1 VIISASRRTDI
12 PAFFSEWFMK
22 RIEEGVVCVAD
33 PFNPRQVGR
42 FSLLPDD
49 VDAIVFWS
57 KNPRPLMARL
67 NELDSRG
74 YRYYFQFTLNDYP
87 PFLEPNVPGLGERLD
102 TLRTLSDRLGPERVV
117 WRYDPIV
124 VSSVTPT
131 DYHLE
136 RLEGIASSLG
146 GYTKRLVI
154 SLLDFYSKTEGRL
167 SRLSAETGAT
177 FTDIALP
184 AYRTELLPLARQ
196 IKRIGDAHGLEVYS
210 CAEAVD
216 LSDAGIR
223 HGACIDGELIR
234 RLFGLERD
242 FRKDRGQRAECLCA
256 ESVDVG
262 AYNTCGHLCAY
273 CYASFSGESMRKNLA
288 RHDAGSPVL
297 IG

>member
-42 FSLLPDD
+42 YSLLAED

-57 KNPRPLMARL
+57 KNPCPLMARL
-67 NELDSRG
+67 SELDSRG

-87 PFLEPNVPGLGERLD
+87 HLLEPNVPGLGERLD

-136 RLEGIASSLG
+136 RLEGI
-146 GYTKRLVI
+146 
-154 SLLDFYSKTEGRL
+154 
-167 SRLSAETGAT
+167 
-177 FTDIALP
+177 
-184 AYRTELLPLARQ
+184 
-196 IKRIGDAHGLEVYS
+196 GDAHDLEVFS

>member
-22 RIEEGVVCVAD
+22 RIEEGFVCVAN
-33 PFNPRQVGR
+33 PVNPRQVGR

-67 NELDSRG
+67 NELDSG

-87 PFLEPNVPGLGERLD
+87 PVFEPNVPGLGERLD
-102 TLRTLSDRLGPERVV
+102 TFRTLSDRVGPDRVV

-124 VSSVTPT
+124 VSSVTPP

-136 RLEGIASSLG
+136 RIDGIASSLR
-146 GYTKRLVI
+146 GYTRRLVI

-167 SRLSAETGAT
+167 SRLSSETGT
-177 FTDIALP
+177 MFRDIALP
-184 AYRTELLPLARQ
+184 AYRTELLALARR
-196 IKRIGDAHGLEVYS
+196 IRGIGDGHGLEVSS

-216 LSDAGIR
+216 LGDAGIP
-223 HGACIDGELIR
+223 HGACIDAALIR
-234 RLFGLERD
+234 RLFGIEKD
-242 FRKDRGQRAECLCA
+242 FPKDRGQRAECLCA

-262 AYNTCGHLCAY
+262 AYNTCGHQCAY
-273 CYASFSGESMRKNLA
+273 CYANFSGESITKNLA
-288 RHDAGSPVL
+288 RHDASSPVL